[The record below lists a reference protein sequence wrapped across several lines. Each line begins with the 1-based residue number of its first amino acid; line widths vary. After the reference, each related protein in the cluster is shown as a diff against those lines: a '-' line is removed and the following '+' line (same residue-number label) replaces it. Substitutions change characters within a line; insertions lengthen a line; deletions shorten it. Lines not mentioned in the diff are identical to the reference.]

1 MTPVQGIKGFIQ
13 NLIGEM
19 DEEAVVALATYIR
32 AERYDFA
39 TLAKPLAG
47 QNAAAHA
54 KWIDCWSRVECMD
67 MEGFPLW
74 EEELHN
80 LMQPLFGELST
91 IFLAYCRSISEDSAA
106 DAMEM
111 SMDEFHDFVV
121 DVGLETKKY
130 KFDVMCNQFI
140 KANATNTAQA
150 YQERMQTA
158 TKDRISDADKSLKRK
173 EGKKVKGT
181 NDGKEAKKDQELV
194 LYEFLNM
201 LVRISFWR
209 ENPTFGNFG
218 DKSEFVPVP
227 AAVHKTL
234 NEVILPK
241 AKRDTSAQFRDVT
254 MQDSGVKEALK
265 TYNDKLQARDRPTA
279 FTSHTPPLIHTPP
292 NLTPHPLSH
301 CRPTTRRYR
310 AALARRSSRSTSGS
324 ACSTSR
330 TSSASGRSS
339 SSRPSP
345 ATSRRRS
352 TSSAASRSSTRRPP
366 SSTRRTTARSASAN
380 RQRRTRST
388 CSTMRSSRSA
398 SRAAPSTSTAR

>member
-1 MTPVQGIKGFIQ
+1 
-13 NLIGEM
+13 
-19 DEEAVVALATYIR
+19 
-32 AERYDFA
+32 
-39 TLAKPLAG
+39 
-47 QNAAAHA
+47 
-54 KWIDCWSRVECMD
+54 
-67 MEGFPLW
+67 
-74 EEELHN
+74 
-80 LMQPLFGELST
+80 MQPLFGELST
-91 IFLAYCRSISEDSAA
+91 IFLGVLPLDLGGLAA

-140 KANATNTAQA
+140 KVHNRTRLEQGASHTHAASPTALTPLLPLQANATNTAQA

-173 EGKKVKGT
+173 EVKKVKGT

-227 AAVHKTL
+227 AAIHKTL

-265 TYNDKLQARDRPTA
+265 TYNDKLQARDRPTS
-279 FTSHTPPLIHTPP
+279 FTSHTPHLIHTSQSHTPSP
-292 NLTPHPLSH
+292 LPLQAYYKKIQGGVGEAKLTFDEWLRVLDQQNLVGEWEVEQQS
-301 CRPTTRRYR
+301 
-310 AALARRSSRSTSGS
+310 
-324 ACSTSR
+324 
-330 TSSASGRSS
+330 
-339 SSRPSP
+339 PSP
-345 ATSRRRS
+345 ATSRRR
-352 TSSAASRSSTRRPP
+352 ARQVPLLDRQREGGLPRLAEQRPGRRRPVVGD
-366 SSTRRTTARSASAN
+366 RRAQRARL
-380 RQRRTRST
+380 
-388 CSTMRSSRSA
+388 
-398 SRAAPSTSTAR
+398 